1 MYNLISR
8 GYNQNKILRKN
19 KGNKL
24 IKRLYLKK
32 IIFIEQ

>member
-24 IKRLYLKK
+24 IKDYIKK
-32 IIFIEQ
+32 K